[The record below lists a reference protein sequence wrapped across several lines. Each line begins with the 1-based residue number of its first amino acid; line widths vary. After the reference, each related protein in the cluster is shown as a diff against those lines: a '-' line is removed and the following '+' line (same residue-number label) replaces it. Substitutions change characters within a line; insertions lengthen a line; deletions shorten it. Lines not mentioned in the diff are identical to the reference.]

1 MTVDEMNADTEKA
14 VSTYQVRDG
23 QIQGQAAKG

>member
-1 MTVDEMNADTEKA
+1 MTIDEMITDTEKA
-14 VSTYQVRDG
+14 ISTYQVRNG